1 MQWYTTQDIYV
12 KRAPLL
18 RPRFLFPLTSLNR
31 ERRDPVRC
39 GAMDYYREKTS
50 TLLARVTHS
59 FSGKR
64 PSPSPTPQTSPS
76 ATSRVGPLNRMLIRS
91 VPFLQSSNFRM
102 NLSSLFSLTSA
113 LTRTSPLTMPG
124 STCRTVRS
132 CVTATMS
139 GCSFYGR

>member
-1 MQWYTTQDIYV
+1 MQSYAAKDIYITC
-12 KRAPLL
+12 APLL
-18 RPRFLFPLTSLNR
+18 RPRFLFSIASLDR
-31 ERRDPVRC
+31 GRQDLHCRT
-39 GAMDYYREKTS
+39 MDRYRENTS
-50 TLLARVTHS
+50 TILTRLANNLNMR
-59 FSGKR
+59 R
-64 PSPSPTPQTSPS
+64 PNRSPAPQTSPS
-76 ATSRVGPLNRMLIRS
+76 ATSRVGPLDRMLICS
-91 VPFLQSSNFRM
+91 IPFLQSSNFRM